1 MRSRSSIAVVLA
13 ALFLLAACGQND
25 VTQTSKNNSSAVNT
39 PGLVVVNHGNGAEP
53 STLDPHLAQGTWED
67 SIIGDML
74 MGLTT
79 ESAKGEPLPGAA
91 ERWET
96 SADGLTWTFHLR
108 DHQWS
113 DGQPVTSQDFVYA
126 WRRILN
132 PKTTSPYA
140 YFLYLIKNGEAV
152 NARKMPETAL
162 GVTAPDDKTLV
173 VQLEHPAPYLPQYLT
188 HFTTYPVPRHVVEAK
203 GDAWARPGNYVG
215 NGAFTLVEWVPNDHV
230 TLQKN
235 PKFWDA
241 ANVKVDRVVFY
252 PSSDYEAA
260 LKRFRAG
267 ELDMQDRLPFAE
279 IDWLRANMPEVI
291 RVAPILSVEYV
302 AANEARKPF
311 DDVRVREALSLAIDR
326 ETITRKIRKL
336 GETPAYGMVP
346 PGIANYPGGVTA
358 DFKSMPY
365 PERIKRA
372 QLLLQQAGYG
382 PNKHLKTTVIIR
394 SASTDALRYPAAI
407 QAMWRAIYVD
417 ADILQNDASIF
428 YSKIQQGDFDIA
440 IPAWGADFNDPITFL
455 DMLRKGNSNNYGHF
469 YDPKYDALLDQAS
482 KETDLGNRGKLLAQA
497 EAMAV
502 KEQAWAPIY
511 FWVSG
516 AIVRPYV
523 KGWEENPR
531 DQHRTRWISIDQ
543 NARTA
548 AR

>member
-1 MRSRSSIAVVLA
+1 MRSRFPIATVLA
-13 ALFLLAACGQND
+13 TLLLLAACGQND
-25 VTQTSKNNSSAVNT
+25 ATQTSRNSPAANA
-39 PGLVVVNHGNGAEP
+39 GLVVVNHGNGAEP
-53 STLDPHLAQGTWED
+53 ATLDPHLAQGTWED

-79 ESAKGEPLPGAA
+79 EGAKGEPLPGAA
-91 ERWET
+91 EHWET
-96 SADGLTWTFHLR
+96 S
-108 DHQWS
+108 
-113 DGQPVTSQDFVYA
+113 SQDFVYA

-132 PKTTSPYA
+132 PKTTSSYA
-140 YFLYLIKNGEAV
+140 YFLYLIKNAEGV
-152 NARKMPETAL
+152 NGGKMPETAL

-215 NGAFTLVEWVPNDHV
+215 NGAFTLLEWVPNDHV

-252 PSSDYEAA
+252 PTTDYEAA

-291 RVAPILSVEYV
+291 RVAPILSTEFVV
-302 AANEARKPF
+302 ANEARKPF

-326 ETITRKIRKL
+326 ETITQKIRKL

-346 PGIANYPGGVTA
+346 PRIANYPGGVTA
-358 DFKSMPY
+358 DFKALPY

-394 SASTDALRYPAAI
+394 SASTDALRVPAAI

-417 ADILQNDASIF
+417 ADILQNDAAIF

-440 IPAWGADFNDPITFL
+440 IPAWGADFNDPSTFL
-455 DMLRKGNSNNYGHF
+455 DMLRKGNANNYGHF
-469 YDPKYDALLDQAS
+469 SDPKYDALLDQAS
-482 KETDLGNRGKLLAQA
+482 KVTDLESRGQILAQA
-497 EAMAV
+497 EAIAV
-502 KEQAWAPIY
+502 KEHAWAPIY